1 MPREVKSFYVIVA
14 RRQYSKK
21 KNKVFY
27 GLLKYPIDEYRAD
40 FFIKTY
46 GLSPDFS
53 QDYFLI
59 DFELTYDNKFPEPAM
74 IRGLEFNRSW
84 VDD

>member
-1 MPREVKSFYVIVA
+1 MPREVKSFFVVCA
-14 RRQYSKK
+14 RRQYSKRK
-21 KNKVFY
+21 KKVLY
-27 GLLKYPIDEYRAD
+27 SLMKYPIDEQRAD

-46 GLSPDFS
+46 GLTPDFS

-59 DFELTYDNKFPEPAM
+59 DFEFLYDNKFPQPAVV
-74 IRGLEFNRSW
+74 RGLEFNRSW